1 METIS
6 TLNNSVHLRSLVFVV
21 GRNEFINVFSCYHG
35 RSAYTCITSMT
46 QVSPKYTLREK
57 SFYILLMIG
66 FLYMGINPLIY
77 ATKFEPVKRVLLRMI
92 PCYAAQQNAQAGSV
106 SIVEM
111 AAVPRNTTV
120 NSIN

>member
-1 METIS
+1 
-6 TLNNSVHLRSLVFVV
+6 
-21 GRNEFINVFSCYHG
+21 
-35 RSAYTCITSMT
+35 MT

-92 PCYAAQQNAQAGSV
+92 PCYVAQQNAQAGSV